1 VRAVIQRVS
10 AARVTVGDDLV
21 GAIGP
26 GLLVLLGIANSD
38 TELEADWLLDK
49 LLDLRIFEDE
59 GGRFNRSLQDLNGE
73 LLVVSQF
80 TLLADTRKGR
90 RPSFTAA
97 ARPEQAVPLYEHMIR
112 RAHGRGVTV
121 ATGRFGARMRV
132 ELVNEGPVTII
143 LDSNDR

>member
-26 GLLVLLGIANSD
+26 GLLMFLGVASAD
-38 TELEADWLLDK
+38 TEAEADWLLDK

-59 GGRFNRSLQDLNGE
+59 SGRFDRSLRDLNRE

-97 ARPEQAVPLYEHMIR
+97 ARPEHAVPLYEHMIR
-112 RAHGRGVTV
+112 RAHDRGVRV
-121 ATGRFGARMRV
+121 ASGRFGARMKV

>member
-26 GLLVLLGIANSD
+26 GLLVFLGIESRD
-38 TELEADWLLDK
+38 TEAEADWLLDK

-59 GGRFNRSLQDLNGE
+59 SGKFNRSLHDLNGE

-112 RAHGRGVTV
+112 RAHDRGVTV
-121 ATGRFGARMRV
+121 ATGRFGAHMRV
-132 ELVNEGPVTII
+132 ELVNQGPVTII

>member
-1 VRAVIQRVS
+1 VIQRVS
-10 AARVTVGDDLV
+10 AARVTVGGDLV

-26 GLLVLLGIANSD
+26 GVLVFLGIANRD
-38 TELEADWLLDK
+38 TEAEADWLLDK

-59 GGRFNRSLQDLNGE
+59 SGKFNRSLHDLNGE

-97 ARPEQAVPLYEHMIR
+97 AAPEQAVPLYEHMIR
-112 RAHGRGVTV
+112 RARGRGVTV
-121 ATGRFGARMRV
+121 ASGRFGARMRV

>member
-1 VRAVIQRVS
+1 VRAVIQRVA

-26 GLLVLLGIANSD
+26 GLLMLLGIANSD

-49 LLDLRIFEDE
+49 VLDLRIFEDE
-59 GGRFNRSLQDLNGE
+59 SGKFNRSLRHLNAE

-97 ARPEQAVPLYEHMIR
+97 ARPERAVPLYEHMIR
-112 RAHGRGVTV
+112 RAHDRGVTV
-121 ATGRFGARMRV
+121 ASGRFGARMRM

>member
-26 GLLVLLGIANSD
+26 GLLALLGIASGD
-38 TELEADWLLDK
+38 TEAEADWLLDK

-59 GGRFNRSLQDLNGE
+59 SGKFNRSLRDLNGE

-97 ARPEQAVPLYEHMIR
+97 AHPEQAVPLYEHMIR
-112 RAHGRGVTV
+112 RAHDRGVTV
-121 ATGRFGARMRV
+121 ASGRFGTRMRV

>member
-10 AARVTVGDDLV
+10 AAQVTVGDELA

-26 GLLVLLGIANSD
+26 GLLVLLGIASGD
-38 TELEADWLLDK
+38 TAVEADWLLDK

-59 GGRFNRSLQDLNGE
+59 EGKLNRSVRDLNGE

-90 RPSFTAA
+90 RPSFAAA
-97 ARPEQAVPLYEHMIR
+97 ARPELAIPLYEHLVH
-112 RAHGRGVTV
+112 RARDRGVTV
-121 ATGRFGARMRV
+121 ATGRFGARMRI
-132 ELVNEGPVTII
+132 ELVNEGPVTLI

>member
-1 VRAVIQRVS
+1 MRAVIQRVS

-26 GLLVLLGIANSD
+26 GLLALVGIASGD
-38 TELEADWLLDK
+38 TEAEANWLLDK

-59 GGRFNRSLQDLNGE
+59 SGRFNRSLRDLNGE

-97 ARPEQAVPLYEHMIR
+97 ARPEQAVPLYEHIIR
-112 RAHGRGVTV
+112 RALDHGVTV
-121 ATGRFGARMRV
+121 ASGRFGARMKV
-132 ELVNEGPVTII
+132 ELVNEGPVTIM
-143 LDSNDR
+143 LDSTDR